1 MKLKSDIKR
10 ISIEKNISPQQVLQ
24 NYVLER
30 FLERM
35 SISKYNKNFILK
47 GGLLISSLIGIGS
60 RTTMDMDTT
69 ICHFPVNEE
78 SIRRILEDICKID
91 LNDNF
96 VFKFINIQ
104 EIREN
109 DTYKGYRV
117 TLNADFNPL
126 SVILKI
132 DITTGDIIVPSAIK
146 YEYKLLLED
155 RKINVMS
162 YSIYTIL
169 AEKIESIISR
179 SVLNTRPRDFYDV
192 NILSINYKDKMDY
205 NLLKKAII
213 KTFEHR
219 DSINKLNNYHNVI
232 DEIKKSKTMNDFW
245 NKYVSNYDY
254 ANGYSFIEVCSN
266 LEILLNK
273 ALKY

>member
-78 SIRRILEDICKID
+78 SIRMILEDLCKID

-96 VFKFINIQ
+96 VFKFNNIQ

-117 TLNADFNPL
+117 TLNADSNPL
-126 SVILKI
+126 
-132 DITTGDIIVPSAIK
+132 
-146 YEYKLLLED
+146 
-155 RKINVMS
+155 
-162 YSIYTIL
+162 
-169 AEKIESIISR
+169 
-179 SVLNTRPRDFYDV
+179 
-192 NILSINYKDKMDY
+192 
-205 NLLKKAII
+205 
-213 KTFEHR
+213 
-219 DSINKLNNYHNVI
+219 
-232 DEIKKSKTMNDFW
+232 
-245 NKYVSNYDY
+245 
-254 ANGYSFIEVCSN
+254 
-266 LEILLNK
+266 
-273 ALKY
+273 